1 MKETTA
7 WDKRPDETG
16 KSYVMFSKYLGLV
29 NPNNP
34 AHQTR
39 SIARLIE
46 ATGYN
51 PNSKSQLEQWSSKY
65 DWVAR
70 AEAYDA
76 HMATNVIVYR
86 QVEMKEYQAA
96 VVNSLVQQL
105 VMADKIINQALAGIL
120 SDQAANKYVEPVEI
134 QRVIKAIREKDDLAR
149 RAGKMPTAFVRELAD
164 ETDDDDVMFV
174 IGGGDE

>member
-1 MKETTA
+1 MNEKTA

-16 KSYVMFSKYLGLV
+16 KSYVMFTKYLGLV
-29 NPNNP
+29 DPTNP
-34 AHQTR
+34 AHQNR

-46 ATGYN
+46 LTGYN

-76 HMATNVIVYR
+76 HMATNIIVYR

-105 VMADKIINQALAGIL
+105 VMADKIVNQALKAIL
-120 SDQAANKYVEPVEI
+120 ADQAANKYVEPVEI
-134 QRVIKAIREKDDLAR
+134 QRILKALKEKDDLAR
-149 RAGKMPTAFVRELAD
+149 RAGKMPIAYTRELAE